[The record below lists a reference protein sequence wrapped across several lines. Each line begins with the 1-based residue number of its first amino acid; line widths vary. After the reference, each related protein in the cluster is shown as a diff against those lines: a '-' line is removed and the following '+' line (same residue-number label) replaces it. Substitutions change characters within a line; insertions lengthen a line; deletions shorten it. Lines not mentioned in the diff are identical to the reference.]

1 MKSGRCPD
9 CIYGCKFVDVLFYS
23 AHGIPSMW
31 TSSLVM
37 IHLFKYHNWLRR
49 KGKGFLLLEFS
60 LTSMVFKMQMP
71 TKLIIKTSTSSLETV
86 LFHIRTAPMSIST
99 IGNPNPSNLFS
110 KQQFDSAFTF
120 FGSVSQFVHE
130 TKKVVTSAKPLTP
143 QKRRP
148 TTALSPS
155 TKRAALNTQL
165 LSVVDEVV
173 QDQEGLPATVTF
185 LVGQGN

>member
-1 MKSGRCPD
+1 
-9 CIYGCKFVDVLFYS
+9 
-23 AHGIPSMW
+23 
-31 TSSLVM
+31 M

-60 LTSMVFKMQMP
+60 LTSMAFKMQMP
-71 TKLIIKTSTSSLETV
+71 TKLIKTKSTSSLATL
-86 LFHIRTAPMSIST
+86 LFNIRTAPTSIST
-99 IGNPNPSNLFS
+99 LTQPEQPFL
-110 KQQFDSAFTF
+110 KQQFDNAFTF

-130 TKKVVTSAKPLTP
+130 TKKVITSLKPLTL

-155 TKRAALNTQL
+155 TKRAALKTQL

-185 LVGQGN
+185 LVGQGNWPFVNLKSAN

>member
-1 MKSGRCPD
+1 
-9 CIYGCKFVDVLFYS
+9 
-23 AHGIPSMW
+23 
-31 TSSLVM
+31 M

-60 LTSMVFKMQMP
+60 LTWMVFKMQMP
-71 TKLIIKTSTSSLETV
+71 TKLIITKSTSSLATL
-86 LFHIRTAPMSIST
+86 LFHIRTAPTSIST
-99 IGNPNPSNLFS
+99 IGMPLTPTRATFFS
-110 KQQFDSAFTF
+110 KQQFDNAFTF

-130 TKKVVTSAKPLTP
+130 TKKVVTSAKPLTL

-155 TKRAALNTQL
+155 TKWTALKTQL

-185 LVGQGN
+185 LVGQGNWPFVNLKSAN